1 MQYILFAILALVASI
16 GNTIF
21 NRLSSNNIGSFL
33 SATLKSILI
42 TIACFIICLCFGN
55 VGILY
60 SLTGKQWLWVFVLA
74 AITVI
79 DWVFYFLALKRAHL
93 EAFAPFCASGILFF
107 SNLLFSIFMF
117 NTVTSTGDA
126 INIVFFYVGLAFL
139 LGSMIY
145 AVFNKKI
152 NPKTK
157 KAWVLFGTIS
167 TLSLAFT
174 LVVTKGKLADVPAD
188 VVAFHQMFMVFIMCS
203 ILLLVTK
210 SFKGIKQIKRNDL
223 LLFFIAAVFN
233 ALMMVFRYKAL
244 DYPTSNPAII
254 NCIVGLDFVFVSIAT
269 VLFFKEKNKK
279 QLLVLIILVVIGM
292 ILNVLSGL
300 L

>member
-1 MQYILFAILALVASI
+1 MEYILFAVLALFASI

-21 NRLSSNNIGSFL
+21 NRLSSNNIGSIL

-42 TIACFIICLCFGN
+42 TIACFIICACFGN
-55 VGILY
+55 VGVLY

-157 KAWVLFGTIS
+157 KAWVLYGTIS

-203 ILLLVTK
+203 ILLVVTR
-210 SFKGIKQIKRNDL
+210 SVEGIKQIKPMDL

-279 QLLVLIILVVIGM
+279 QLLVLIILVVAGM

>member
-1 MQYILFAILALVASI
+1 MEYIWFAVLALFASI

-21 NRLSSNNIGSFL
+21 NRLSSNNIGSIL

-42 TIACFIICLCFGN
+42 TIACFIICACFGN
-55 VGILY
+55 VGVLY
-60 SLTGKQWLWVFVLA
+60 SLTGKQWLWIFVLA

-79 DWVFYFLALKRAHL
+79 DWIFYFLALKRAHL

-139 LGSMIY
+139 LGSMFY

-203 ILLLVTK
+203 ILLVVTR
-210 SFKGIKQIKRNDL
+210 SVGGIKQIKPMDL

-244 DYPTSNPAII
+244 DYSTSNPAII
-254 NCIVGLDFVFVSIAT
+254 NCIVGLDFIFVSIAT

-279 QLLVLIILVVIGM
+279 QLLVLIILVVAGM

>member
-157 KAWVLFGTIS
+157 KTWVLYGTIS

-279 QLLVLIILVVIGM
+279 QLLVLIILVVAGM